1 MSPLPEALWE
11 TLYRYLVD
19 WLMLDKIKNKKF
31 DLNKNGLSKNA
42 FWMFF
47 GLKRKKGKI
56 FFSRMLRTSHGLFPI
71 YGNFKKKFSNLPLV
85 TKNRTWFTSSAFID
99 QPPMIHYIFLT
110 LKTLEFPDSLWYIFA
125 ECCHDKV
132 ICATRDFLPPLPP
145 CTLNFCEVTYPI
157 NCKWI

>member
-11 TLYRYLVD
+11 TLYRYMVD
-19 WLMLDKIKNKKF
+19 WLMLDKIKNKKL

-47 GLKRKKGKI
+47 GLKRKKEKYFSQGCWELVMDCFQFTV
-56 FFSRMLRTSHGLFPI
+56 FFFL
-71 YGNFKKKFSNLPLV
+71 KFSNLPLV